1 MPLFYHLLLQLIYAD
16 LAFTAA
22 GLLAS
27 WYAVLH
33 AVEGYEDEF
42 GFHELAAGAVTSA

>member
-1 MPLFYHLLLQLIYAD
+1 MSPFYHLLLQLIYAD

-27 WYAVLH
+27 WYAVEH
-33 AVEGYEDEF
+33 SVEGYEDEF
-42 GFHELAAGAVTSA
+42 GFHVLTDAMVASA

>member
-1 MPLFYHLLLQLIYAD
+1 MSPFYHLLLQLICAD

-22 GLLAS
+22 GLLTS
-27 WYAVLH
+27 WYAVEH

-42 GFHELAAGAVTSA
+42 GFHVLTDAMIASS